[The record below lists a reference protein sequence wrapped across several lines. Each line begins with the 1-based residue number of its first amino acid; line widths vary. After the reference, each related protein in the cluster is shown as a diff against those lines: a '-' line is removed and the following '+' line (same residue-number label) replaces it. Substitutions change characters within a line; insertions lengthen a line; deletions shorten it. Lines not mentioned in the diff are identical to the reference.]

1 MITQTVYIITLLY
14 GYLYCSKAAIAVNSA
29 FSYTVCLSHL
39 PLPLLITFSS
49 SNSGDANSWC
59 CTRGY
64 IITYTFVASLVLIF
78 KSSFR

>member
-29 FSYTVCLSHL
+29 FSYTIRLSHL

-49 SNSGDANSWC
+49 NSGDANYWC

-64 IITYTFVASLVLIF
+64 LITYTFVVSLVLLSKTRF
-78 KSSFR
+78 KY